1 MRVAAP
7 DDIHCAYENT
17 AGVRRLPERAD
28 VQMFIDPFG
37 DPSPLRDFNA
47 AVANRGRTRSTRARE
62 AMQMNFPILV
72 IMAGLLATVATAT
85 AQPSSDPRIAD
96 LVQAGKVRFG
106 TFPPQYTKDTTT
118 GELKGPW
125 VEVMR
130 ALGAHMGLP
139 VVLTELP
146 NPSDLVKCLDTGACD
161 IGSLGFDPTRADQV
175 GGFSPAFMQVE
186 YTYLVPAVSALRS
199 VAEVDRAG
207 VRIAVV
213 RNHASTLALGR
224 IVKQAE
230 QISAETPDAAFG
242 LLRSGRVDAWASVRP
257 VLLDYSATLPGS
269 RVLEDSY
276 GANSPALV
284 VPKGQALRLAY
295 ISEFIE
301 AAKASGL
308 VQRAIDRAGQPGYRV
323 AAPAR

>member
-1 MRVAAP
+1 MRVAAL
-7 DDIHCAYENT
+7 DDIHCAYEGP

-28 VQMFIDPFG
+28 VQMFIDPVG
-37 DPSPLRDFNA
+37 APSPLRGFNA
-47 AVANRGRTRSTRARE
+47 AVANRERTRSTRARE
-62 AMQMNFPILV
+62 AMRISLPILV
-72 IMAGLLATVATAT
+72 IVASLLATAAT

-106 TFPPQYTKDTTT
+106 TFPPQYTKDPTT

-130 ALGAHMGLP
+130 ALGAHMDLP

-199 VAEVDRAG
+199 VVEVDRAG

-257 VLLDYSATLPGS
+257 VLLDYSAALPGS

-301 AAKASGL
+301 AAKTSGL